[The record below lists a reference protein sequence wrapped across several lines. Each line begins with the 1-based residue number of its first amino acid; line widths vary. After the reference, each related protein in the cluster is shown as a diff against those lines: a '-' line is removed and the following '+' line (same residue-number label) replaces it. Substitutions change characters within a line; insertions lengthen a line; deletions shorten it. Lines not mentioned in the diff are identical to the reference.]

1 MEETQAIDF
10 AEFPLEDD
18 FAPAADIG
26 TDQVVGALEVVS
38 QTADSFPLYHGLNVV
53 GRESSNQADHQDL
66 LDKWKGDHPGIPVH
80 GIFLQSN
87 SISSSHAAIYIES
100 GGAVCFIKDLGSR
113 NKTMLG
119 RAGGLTVLQAN
130 GDRYSVLQG
139 DKLRFGNVD
148 TVISYS
154 TVHAQADPG
163 THAGLAAVQDAN
175 LQASEP
181 ESIVDRSP
189 TPEMANANPPST
201 PVPNTDNDVT
211 LPWNDAPAEQ
221 QDYQPEADSNSQGA
235 AMNNETQAVEPMFAE
250 TEQQAAASSLLPD
263 TQVIE
268 VPSEMPHGSK
278 FASHQQAAIL
288 CSAARSSQDRQTATS
303 GSPQAPTAEPTQLLG
318 EPTQL
323 ASVTGPFTG
332 PVSTPSGP
340 QAGTALASAAA
351 QAMTGAQPTQ
361 ASLLPS
367 SAGFSTGMPSLAPI
381 NDPPAAVA
389 SATSALGSEAAA
401 SAGAV
406 DSEQGPS
413 EKQVPIAEADVDAE
427 EAAGRLHA
435 EGSSGQNTVLDSV
448 LGHDDDDSI
457 WMPHATVPGSQGT
470 SQEAEPAVLPP
481 TRGQDLPLQSAL
493 LSSGNAQDHVGTTAS
508 AEAARQPSD
517 SHQTQDSH
525 PQAQEEVQQPAAR
538 APEKPAGVASPARQ
552 GSRGWGPAP
561 ADQGMYTGAFAFPD
575 SASLGTSQREL
586 DLPVFRGS
594 KLPSAAATQGK
605 VSGRAAAASKTGVIK
620 TPAESAG
627 VPEAAAAGKKGV
639 PAKSER
645 KAAARVVPSAWKA
658 KKATPVADEPVETI
672 KTGTPPEEVTEAV
685 ADVKKPSRQLPKPI
699 MHEPDKLSPWRV
711 RGTPLGGGA
720 APSQLPDSEEVNAAM
735 AAAGQM
741 AAFFPATQA
750 EPDTDAD
757 TDAVV
762 SAPLPTSAGQ
772 AKPADA
778 GSKGE
783 QATAAKAAQR
793 FSADDAA
800 QVENMQRKK
809 GSDAKRPAPAAA
821 TAALAGDTVL
831 PWQVSDGPATPHT
844 AQAQEEGG
852 GMQQEEEIQ
861 VPRAAGRGIGKRR
874 ASVSTRASVDDE
886 EEEAGKRKAKQ
897 GRGSAGA
904 GARGGSRVRGRKA
917 SGQGAAAKGLS
928 PASAADS
935 DVTDRNVDTEK
946 AKAVAVKS
954 KRQRSVGRESSPAVE
969 GSRVSK
975 RQKAKADAQA
985 AEAAQLQ
992 EAEKQAA
999 EEDDPFSGAATQ
1011 AAAGALEEL
1020 RRSATPED
1028 DQAAEEAA
1036 VPMLVPTRRGKRSR
1050 SAHPAAASASSEAAA
1065 VAAAAA
1071 LAEGPADTAQ
1081 QPGGPSASVP
1091 ARPRRLSAK
1100 GKAAASRTDSA
1111 DLGSARS
1118 SGGNAELAT
1127 ASGQSNASGGSIAA
1141 ATAGAG
1147 VQPQPEAIDDAE
1159 KQQGRRQSGSRARGK
1174 SRLSRASS
1182 PVGAAVMELD
1192 SDALPVKRRTSIKRS
1207 AAKGT
1212 AVGPDPVHEMR
1223 SGTAS
1228 SAAQAGAGKA
1238 DASAHAQTE
1247 LKSGTADKAP
1257 ANTGASAPGSGSRR
1271 KSAPDK
1277 GSAAAPAASGT
1288 ATGSSRR
1295 SSRGRAASHAVD
1307 AVAAPEVAAE
1317 AADHLAAAPAG
1328 RAKHSGP
1335 SSNVLPD
1342 VSASEATAA
1351 DDVEEAGPSSSRV
1364 EEDAAG
1370 GGGTGHDPAKRPSGP
1385 KASKG
1390 KRRRQDM
1397 AGPQE
1402 GSPASHVKAARKATD
1417 TKQVRVLY
1425 STTLEKSKKASMS
1438 KIVKRLGGS
1447 VEDKEGPEFTHFVT
1461 LHPTSP
1467 GQTDRGFKK
1476 SINALIALAAGRPI
1490 VSDSW
1495 IDACGRSGSFVDP
1508 VDHLLMDTTAQKK
1521 FGFDM
1526 RTSYERAQH
1535 QLLLTGLHVFFTPG
1549 MLAAESDKGT
1559 NIHNLVGHAGG
1570 VVETQL
1576 PESVSGKDA
1585 KLSTQW
1591 LLIANEKDIKREQK
1605 WSKRKVASK
1614 LPFHGRT
1621 MLIDSIMQQ
1630 SLDRKHGVLFTT

>member
-401 SAGAV
+401 SAGQTAGSLPISRPQADAALHLPSQPSGSQHAAHPHGPPKRTPAAAGMSTATVGGEQPGSKTSQLQQASQALPAGAV

-772 AKPADA
+772 AKPADGHNQQNSTSCQNSKAQHHNQTDIMTAAASAAA

-1476 SINALIALAAGRPI
+1476 SINALIALAAG
-1490 VSDSW
+1490 
-1495 IDACGRSGSFVDP
+1495 
-1508 VDHLLMDTTAQKK
+1508 Q
-1521 FGFDM
+1521 
-1526 RTSYERAQH
+1526 
-1535 QLLLTGLHVFFTPG
+1535 
-1549 MLAAESDKGT
+1549 
-1559 NIHNLVGHAGG
+1559 
-1570 VVETQL
+1570 
-1576 PESVSGKDA
+1576 
-1585 KLSTQW
+1585 
-1591 LLIANEKDIKREQK
+1591 
-1605 WSKRKVASK
+1605 
-1614 LPFHGRT
+1614 
-1621 MLIDSIMQQ
+1621 
-1630 SLDRKHGVLFTT
+1630 